1 MGIAREGVDQA
12 NILKVYST
20 TVRPV
25 LENVVPKWQA
35 IPGSLSD
42 TIESVQ
48 NRVLKI
54 IFPVA
59 ETCSEAFR
67 LA

>member
-12 NILKVYST
+12 NILKVYSNI
-20 TVRPV
+20 VRPV
-25 LENVVPKWQA
+25 LENVVAKWQA

-59 ETCSEAFR
+59 ETCSEAFW

>member
-12 NILKVYST
+12 NILKVYSNI
-20 TVRPV
+20 VRPV

-48 NRVLKI
+48 NRVFKI

-59 ETCSEAFR
+59 ETCSEAFW

>member
-12 NILKVYST
+12 NILKVYLT
-20 TVRPV
+20 TVR
-25 LENVVPKWQA
+25 PKWQA

-48 NRVLKI
+48 NS
-54 IFPVA
+54 A
-59 ETCSEAFR
+59 
-67 LA
+67 

>member
-20 TVRPV
+20 IVRPV

-59 ETCSEAFR
+59 ETCSEAFW